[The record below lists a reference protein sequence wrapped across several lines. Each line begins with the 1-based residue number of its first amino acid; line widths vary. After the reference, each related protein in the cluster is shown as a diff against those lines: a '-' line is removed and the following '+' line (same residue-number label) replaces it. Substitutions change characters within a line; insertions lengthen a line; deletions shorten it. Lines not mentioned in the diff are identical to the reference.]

1 MSTLS
6 VLVANDG
13 LRLKECFDSDRKI
26 LRSDRFVRNA
36 SDLVGFRKCRISI
49 FVALLEETRSVLD
62 AELAEDAEK
71 TDSSELETLRGLPE
85 LEDDLWASAAE
96 SPEDALILTE
106 GYSSVTSAVAG
117 RASRLMVVRSGVT
130 SLFVVKC

>member
-1 MSTLS
+1 L
-6 VLVANDG
+6 
-13 LRLKECFDSDRKI
+13 
-26 LRSDRFVRNA
+26 
-36 SDLVGFRKCRISI
+36 I
-49 FVALLEETRSVLD
+49 FVALLQETRSVLD
-62 AELAEDAEK
+62 AESAEDAEK
-71 TDSSELETLRGLPE
+71 TNGSELETLRGLPE
-85 LEDDLWASAAE
+85 LEDDLRAGAAE